1 MNRIF
6 LACLVLLCGMACT
19 VPSLDELHPCDINDL
34 MGDSVDAFLGD
45 RPTCR
50 ALKVSIDYSGF
61 LPGCVLVSARG
72 EASGKASSVEIAGKG
87 GRSGGSLLVSVF
99 APSNW
104 GDSVQVEARAF
115 EQNCEA
121 TPVMTRSIRV
131 SPKTGKTETVTLS
144 LQATDADGDG
154 YVSVLTGGTDC
165 DDNNASIHPAATEL
179 CNDVDD
185 NCNGQ
190 SDTVELRLGQSCTEG
205 AGCEGVR
212 VCGGNGE
219 VLCNMPLAAYA
230 YPDVD
235 QDGYGDRNAAPVAFC
250 DGIPQGYVVSP
261 ADDCNDNNAS
271 IGPAATE
278 ICNGVDDNC
287 NDQIDETFTDLGTA
301 CTAEAQ
307 CAGVYVCD
315 ASGIA
320 TTCQATTTPTDW
332 FLDGDGDNF
341 GDGTAVTSCVS
352 PGAGYVEV
360 GGDCNDGNPF
370 TYPGAPELCDALDNN
385 CDGNP
390 EGPEVCPSG
399 GASWAARTVGATD
412 QEWRSIFT
420 EVPGDVTVVGSQG
433 GTAILTPPS
442 STFQT
447 NATNC
452 GDSSRSWHAVW
463 TDMANQGRL
472 YLGSSGG
479 SLTFL
484 DRSQNACTQ
493 THDMA
498 RWIRGLVGFRREGT
512 LEIHGVTENSGSA
525 NQGLTFTW
533 TGEAGP
539 NELNFG
545 TTTVGPLFDLHGRSR
560 SLLFA
565 VGGFDGGSSRPRI
578 YRFNTNTSQWQSEQV
593 ETAISGLGRL
603 RGVWVVTD
611 RVAFAVGE
619 YLSGQNS
626 VLRWDGSTW
635 SRMPFPNTNTETLTS
650 VVAFGAKSVYV
661 TAYNGRIYRY
671 DGTQWQIIFENTSL
685 RFNDIAGTS
694 PADLWVA
701 GNNRQILH
709 WPQ

>member
-1 MNRIF
+1 MRRV
-6 LACLVLLCGMACT
+6 LVLLPLLALANCKKDESPGAAKVT
-19 VPSLDELHPCDINDL
+19 V
-34 MGDSVDAFLGD
+34 
-45 RPTCR
+45 
-50 ALKVSIDYSGF
+50 DYSGF
-61 LPGCVLVSARG
+61 LPGCVQVNARDEG
-72 EASGKASSVEIAGKG
+72 SGKELSTTVAGKG
-87 GRSGGSLLVSVF
+87 EPTGGSLTVAVI
-99 APSNW
+99 APSGW
-104 GDSVQVEARAF
+104 GSTIQVEARAF
-115 EQNCEA
+115 EQTCEA
-121 TPVMTRSIRV
+121 ASPVVTRSTSVTLTPGTPVPV
-131 SPKTGKTETVTLS
+131 ALS
-144 LQATDADGDG
+144 LQATDGDSDG

-165 DDNNASIHPAATEL
+165 HDNNPNIHPGATEL
-179 CNDVDD
+179 CNNVDD

-205 AGCEGVR
+205 EGCEGVR
-212 VCGGNGE
+212 ACGGNGE
-219 VLCNMPLAAYA
+219 VICNMPLAAYA

-235 QDGYGDRNAAPVAFC
+235 QDGHGDRNAAPVAFC
-250 DGIPQGYVVSP
+250 AGIPQGYVTGP

-271 IGPAATE
+271 IRPGATE
-278 ICNGVDDNC
+278 LCNGVDDNC

-301 CTAEAQ
+301 CTATAQ
-307 CAGVYVCD
+307 CPGVYVCD

-320 TTCQATTTPTDW
+320 TTCQPTATPNDW
-332 FLDGDGDNF
+332 FLDGDGDTF

-352 PGAGYVEV
+352 PGAGYVEA

-370 TYPGAPELCDALDNN
+370 TYPGAPELCDGLDNN

-390 EGPEVCPSG
+390 EGPGVCPSG
-399 GASWAARTVGATD
+399 GANWAARTVGATN

-420 EVPGDVTVVGSQG
+420 EVSGDVTVVGNQG
-433 GTAILTPPS
+433 GVAILTPGS
-442 STFQT
+442 TTFQT

-452 GDSSRSWHAVW
+452 GDNNRGWNAVW

-493 THDMA
+493 THDMT

-533 TGEAGP
+533 TGEAGA
-539 NELNFG
+539 NELKFG
-545 TTTVGPLFDLHGRSR
+545 TTTVGPLHDVHGRSR

-578 YRFNTNTSQWQSEQV
+578 YRFNTNTSQWQSESV

-603 RGVWVVTD
+603 RGVWVVND
-611 RVAFAVGE
+611 KVAFAVGDHT
-619 YLSGQNS
+619 GGKNT
-626 VLRWDGSTW
+626 VLQWDGSNW
-635 SRMPFPNTNTETLTS
+635 SRLSFPDTHKEELTS
-650 VVAFGAKSVYV
+650 VIAFGSKSVYV
-661 TAYNGRIYRY
+661 TAFNGRIYRY
-671 DGTQWQIIFENTSL
+671 DGTGWQIVFENTSL

-694 PADLWVA
+694 PTDLWVA
-701 GNNRQILH
+701 GNAGQILH